1 MKTYTQARVSNFVN
15 RIRTMTLQEIE
26 DFRQKISMSTASE
39 LDKEILY
46 TECDKRETF
55 LLKERGSAIKV
66 VNGDLD
72 DVLKFNH
79 VATGVI

>member
-55 LLKERGSAIKV
+55 LLNERCKAVGV

-79 VATGVI
+79 EIA

>member
-1 MKTYTQARVSNFVN
+1 MKTYTQARVSNLIN

-26 DFRQKISMSTASE
+26 DFRQKISMSAASE
-39 LDKEILY
+39 IDKEILY

-55 LLKERGSAIKV
+55 LLDERYRATGV

-79 VATGVI
+79 EIA